1 MISFAYGQ
9 LVGIYKR
16 FVRCNVS
23 RIQVYQIGAARDATI
38 VQVRLRR
45 RR

>member
-1 MISFAYGQ
+1 MICFAHVQ

-16 FVRCNVS
+16 FVRRNVS
-23 RIQVYQIGAARDATI
+23 PIQMYQIGAARDATM